1 MKKAIVCLLV
11 VGMILIVPAV
21 AQATIGVGVGTGRI
35 VVRDDIKAGK
45 IYKLPPITVFN
56 TGTERATYTV
66 AVTLNEKQPQLKPDP
81 DWISFSPD
89 SFALSPGKAQVVTPT
104 LHPPIRAK
112 AGEYFAYLE
121 AHPEETVTQGSTAV
135 GVAAATKLSFHVV
148 PSNIFIAL
156 FDRIVALLQQFAP
169 WSYIVIALAVVLLI
183 YRRLRKH
190 FNFSIRISK
199 V

>member
-1 MKKAIVCLLV
+1 MRKGTVFLLV
-11 VGMILIVPAV
+11 GIILVTPAT
-21 AQATIGVGVGTGRI
+21 ALATIGVGVGTGRI
-35 VVRDDIKAGK
+35 VVRDDIKSGK

-66 AVTLNEKQPQLKPDP
+66 SVTLNEKQPQLKPDP

-89 SFALSPGKAQVVTPT
+89 TFALSPGKAQVVTPT
-104 LHPPIRAK
+104 LHPPLRAK
-112 AGEYFAYLE
+112 PGEYFAYLE
-121 AHPEETVTQGSTAV
+121 AHPEKTVTKGSTAV
-135 GVAAATKLSFHVV
+135 GVAAATKLSFHVT

-156 FDRIVALLQQFAP
+156 FDRLIAVLQLFSP
-169 WSYIVIALAVVLLI
+169 WSYIAIALAILLLV